1 MPAKN
6 ENAVHQIHR
15 GACFAGKP
23 RSYSERSLGQQ
34 HHFSSGRLG
43 RLRLQFNAQK
53 VQLMT
58 ISRRAVFLDHPSL
71 DLGDL
76 DLNPLRDCFSE
87 LELFAQTTPDQ
98 VIERLKGASVAIS
111 NKIVIDAA
119 AMAAS
124 PALKLILITATGT
137 NNVDLAA
144 ARAHGITVCNCQ
156 GYGTPSVAQHTIMLL
171 LNLATRLADY
181 QKAVAE
187 GRWQQAKQFCLLDYP
202 IVELEGK
209 TLGLLGHGELGSAVA
224 RLAEAFG
231 MRVLL
236 GQIPGRPA
244 RPDRLPLEEL
254 LPQIDALTLHCPL
267 NEHTRHFIG
276 ARELA
281 SMKPGAF
288 VVNTARGG
296 LIDEHA
302 LADALRNGHLGG
314 AATDVLSVEPPT
326 AGNPLLAQD
335 IPRLIVT
342 PHNAWGS
349 REARQRIVGQLTEN
363 AQGYFSGQALRVVS

>member
-1 MPAKN
+1 
-6 ENAVHQIHR
+6 
-15 GACFAGKP
+15 
-23 RSYSERSLGQQ
+23 
-34 HHFSSGRLG
+34 
-43 RLRLQFNAQK
+43 
-53 VQLMT
+53 MT
-58 ISRRAVFLDHPSL
+58 NTARAVFLDHPSL

-76 DLNPLRDCFSE
+76 DLDPLRSCFGD
-87 LELFAQTTPDQ
+87 LQLFARTTPEQ
-98 VIERLKGASVAIS
+98 VIERLKGATVAIT
-111 NKIVIDAA
+111 NKIVIDAQ

-124 PALKLILITATGT
+124 PELKLILISATGT

-144 ARAHGITVCNCQ
+144 ARSHGITVCNCQ

-181 QKAVAE
+181 QKAVGE
-187 GRWQQAKQFCLLDYP
+187 GRWQQASQFCLLDYP

-209 TLGLLGHGELGSAVA
+209 TLGLLGHGELGSAVG

-236 GQIPGRPA
+236 GQIPGRPP
-244 RPDRLPLEEL
+244 RPDRLPLEQL
-254 LPQIDALTLHCPL
+254 LPQVDALTLHCPL

-281 SMKPGAF
+281 LLKPGAF

-296 LIDEHA
+296 LIDEQA
-302 LADALRNGHLGG
+302 LAEALRSGHLGG
-314 AATDVLSVEPPT
+314 AATDVLSVEPP
-326 AGNPLLAQD
+326 AQGNPLLAGD

-349 REARQRIVGQLTEN
+349 REARQRIVGQMSEN
-363 AQGYFSGQALRVVS
+363 AQGFFSGTARRVVS

>member
-1 MPAKN
+1 
-6 ENAVHQIHR
+6 
-15 GACFAGKP
+15 
-23 RSYSERSLGQQ
+23 
-34 HHFSSGRLG
+34 
-43 RLRLQFNAQK
+43 
-53 VQLMT
+53 MT
-58 ISRRAVFLDHPSL
+58 NTARAVFLDHPSL

-76 DLNPLRDCFSE
+76 DLAPLRNCFGE
-87 LELFAQTTPDQ
+87 LQLFARTTPDQ
-98 VIERLKGASVAIS
+98 VTERLKGATVAIT
-111 NKIVIDAA
+111 NKVVIDAA

-124 PALKLILITATGT
+124 PELKLILISATGT
-137 NNVDLAA
+137 NNVDLVA
-144 ARAHGITVCNCQ
+144 ARQHGITVCNCQ

-181 QKAVAE
+181 QKAVGE
-187 GRWQQAKQFCLLDYP
+187 GRWQQASQFCLLDYP
-202 IVELEGK
+202 IVELQGK

-236 GQIPGRPA
+236 GQVPGRPA
-244 RPDRLPLEEL
+244 RPDRVPLEQL
-254 LPQIDALTLHCPL
+254 LPQVDALTLHCPL

-281 SMKPGAF
+281 LLKPGAF

-296 LIDEHA
+296 LIDEQA
-302 LADALRNGHLGG
+302 LAEALRNGHLGG

-326 AGNPLLAQD
+326 LGNPLLAAD

-363 AQGYFSGQALRVVS
+363 AQGFFSAAARRVVS